1 MSAENHYSGQQDEY
15 NNIGQ
20 PQKSSSVDFTKI
32 LGDLRKHKRLYYKVL
47 PLAFVL
53 AAVYAL
59 SIPNFYKC
67 TVMLSPEMSSSRVN
81 SGFLS
86 LASSFGFNMG
96 KNTGGMGT
104 EALFPTLY
112 PDLIN
117 STDFKVSLFSVP
129 VTIEGNKKKGIQDRT
144 MSYYEYLEKE
154 QKSPWFSAILA
165 APGKLMG
172 WIISMFKEEPSD
184 VDNKKAVNPFRL
196 TKKQTRIVNVMN
208 KKVLCEVDKKT
219 MVITIQVTDQNPVI
233 AATMADTVQK
243 RLQNFI
249 TAYRTSKVRVD
260 LEHYKKISAEA
271 KARYEEARQKYAEF
285 VDANQYIILQ
295 TFRQKQTDLEN
306 ELQLQYS
313 TYTQVAQQ
321 LVAAEARVQEE
332 TPAFTTLQSAT
343 VPVRKA
349 GPSRAKMCLM
359 FVFLMLVCTT
369 GWILYKEG
377 DLMALFNSK
386 DEEEPAPSLDAT
398 QQAALLQALLNLKSK
413 EEK

>member
-1 MSAENHYSGQQDEY
+1 MSEN
-15 NNIGQ
+15 NNDQLNGNSIRQ
-20 PQKSSSVDFTKI
+20 SSAVDFVKMYK
-32 LGDLRKHKRLYYKVL
+32 DLLKHRKLYYKVL
-47 PLAFVL
+47 PIAFVL

-59 SIPNFYKC
+59 AIPNFYKC
-67 TVMLSPEMSSSRVN
+67 TVKLSPEMSSSRTN
-81 SGFLS
+81 SSLLS
-86 LASSFGFNMG
+86 LASNFGFNMG
-96 KNTGGMGT
+96 KSTGGMGT

-112 PDLIN
+112 PDLVN
-117 STDFKVSLFSVP
+117 STDFKVSLFPVP

-144 MSYYEYLEKE
+144 MSYYEYLENE

-165 APGKLMG
+165 APGKLVG
-172 WIISMFKEEPSD
+172 WFISLFRQKPSD
-184 VDNKKAVNPFRL
+184 LEDQEKTVDPFRL
-196 TKKQTRIVNVMN
+196 TKKQAMIIKAISKRVF
-208 KKVLCEVDKKT
+208 CDVDKKT

-233 AATMADTVQK
+233 AATMADTVK
-243 RLQNFI
+243 TRLQKFI
-249 TAYRTSKVRVD
+249 TDYRTSKVRVD
-260 LEHYKKISAEA
+260 LEHYKKICEET
-271 KARYEEARQKYAEF
+271 KARYEVARQKYSEF

-295 TFRQKQTDLEN
+295 TVRQEQVDLEN
-306 ELQLQYS
+306 EMQLQYNA
-313 TYTQVAQQ
+313 YMQAAQQ
-321 LVAAEARVQEE
+321 LVTAEAKVQEE

-359 FVFLMLVCTT
+359 FVFLMFVCTS

-386 DEEEPAPSLDAT
+386 DEEEPAPTLDAT

>member
-1 MSAENHYSGQQDEY
+1 MSANNNDQLNGNSIQQS
-15 NNIGQ
+15 
-20 PQKSSSVDFTKI
+20 PAVDFVKMYK
-32 LGDLRKHKRLYYKVL
+32 DLLKHRRLYYIVL
-47 PLAFVL
+47 PIAFVL

-59 SIPNFYKC
+59 AIPNFYKC
-67 TVMLSPEMSSSRVN
+67 TVKLSPEMSSSRAN
-81 SGFLS
+81 TGLLS
-86 LASSFGFNMG
+86 LASNFGFNMG
-96 KNTGGMGT
+96 KSTGGMGT

-112 PDLIN
+112 PDLVN
-117 STDFKVSLFSVP
+117 STDFKVSLFPVP

-154 QKSPWFSAILA
+154 QKSPWFSAILT
-165 APGKLMG
+165 APGKLVG
-172 WIISMFKEEPSD
+172 WFISLFRQKPSD
-184 VDNKKAVNPFRL
+184 LEDQEKTVDPFRL
-196 TKKQTRIVNVMN
+196 TKKQAMIIKAINS
-208 KKVLCEVDKKT
+208 KVLCNVDKKT

-233 AATMADTVQK
+233 AATMADTVK
-243 RLQNFI
+243 TRLQKFI
-249 TAYRTSKVRVD
+249 TDYRTSKVRVD
-260 LEHYKKISAEA
+260 LEHYKKICEET
-271 KARYEEARQKYAEF
+271 KARYEVARQKYSEF

-295 TFRQKQTDLEN
+295 TVRQEQVDLEN
-306 ELQLQYS
+306 EMQLQYNA
-313 TYTQVAQQ
+313 YMQAAQQ
-321 LVAAEARVQEE
+321 LVTAEAKVQEE

-359 FVFLMLVCTT
+359 FVFLMFVCTT

>member
-1 MSAENHYSGQQDEY
+1 MSEN
-15 NNIGQ
+15 NNDQLNGNSIRQ
-20 PQKSSSVDFTKI
+20 SSAVDFVKMYK
-32 LGDLRKHKRLYYKVL
+32 DLLKHRKLYYKVL
-47 PLAFVL
+47 PIAFVL

-59 SIPNFYKC
+59 AIPNFYKC
-67 TVMLSPEMSSSRVN
+67 TVKLSPEMSSSRSN
-81 SGFLS
+81 SSLLS
-86 LASSFGFNMG
+86 LASNFGFNMG

-112 PDLIN
+112 PDLVN
-117 STDFKVSLFSVP
+117 STDFKVSLFPVP

-165 APGKLMG
+165 APGKLIG
-172 WIISMFKEEPSD
+172 WFISLFRQKPSD
-184 VDNKKAVNPFRL
+184 LEDQEKTVDPFRL
-196 TKKQTRIVNVMN
+196 TKKQAMIIKAINS
-208 KKVLCEVDKKT
+208 KVLCDVDKKT

-233 AATMADTVQK
+233 AATMADTVK
-243 RLQNFI
+243 TRLQKFI
-249 TAYRTSKVRVD
+249 TDYRTSKVRVD
-260 LEHYKKISAEA
+260 LEHYKKICEET
-271 KARYEEARQKYAEF
+271 KARYEVARQKYSEF

-295 TFRQKQTDLEN
+295 TVRQEQVDLEN
-306 ELQLQYS
+306 EMQLQYNA
-313 TYTQVAQQ
+313 YMQAAQQ
-321 LVAAEARVQEE
+321 LVNAEAKVQEE

-359 FVFLMLVCTT
+359 FVFLMFVCTT

>member
-1 MSAENHYSGQQDEY
+1 MSANNNDQLNGNSIQQ
-15 NNIGQ
+15 
-20 PQKSSSVDFTKI
+20 SSAVDFVKMYK
-32 LGDLRKHKRLYYKVL
+32 DLLKHRKLYYIVL
-47 PLAFVL
+47 PIAFVL

-59 SIPNFYKC
+59 AIPNFYKC
-67 TVMLSPEMSSSRVN
+67 TVKLSPEMSSSRSN
-81 SGFLS
+81 SSLLS
-86 LASSFGFNMG
+86 LASNFGFNMG

-112 PDLIN
+112 PDLVN
-117 STDFKVSLFSVP
+117 STDFKVSLFPVP

-165 APGKLMG
+165 APGKLIG
-172 WIISMFKEEPSD
+172 WFISLFRQKPSD
-184 VDNKKAVNPFRL
+184 LEDQEKTVDPFRL
-196 TKKQTRIVNVMN
+196 TKKQAMIIKAINS
-208 KKVLCEVDKKT
+208 KVLCDVDKKT

-233 AATMADTVQK
+233 AATMADTVK
-243 RLQNFI
+243 TRLQKFI
-249 TAYRTSKVRVD
+249 TDYRTSKVRVD
-260 LEHYKKISAEA
+260 LEHYKKICEET
-271 KARYEEARQKYAEF
+271 KARYEVARQKYSEF

-295 TFRQKQTDLEN
+295 TVRQEQVDLEN
-306 ELQLQYS
+306 EMQLQYNA
-313 TYTQVAQQ
+313 YMQAAQQ
-321 LVAAEARVQEE
+321 LVNAEAKVQEE

-359 FVFLMLVCTT
+359 FVFLMFVCTS